1 MCLFFVAWSSLGFI
15 SACVG
20 LGRSEAVWHEN
31 GMFGSHGLSAFRM
44 LNHAILMANQV
55 IGVYAHAKRDAR
67 KADIYFWGWVVF
79 SALCLLLELSRMG
92 HIESDANKF
101 SQESCKNC
109 LLANPNWNI
118 TDWNITHCE
127 DPRVAQCTQSE
138 YYSTYYKSFAFI
150 YGLGSMMSGLLLNAY
165 FCLVA
170 RSYWYYLHDDRLAA
184 LGHSVAGDHEIQP
197 LNLTPLEQQALGGDD
212 HNVYVKMESLLGQS
226 RGW

>member
-1 MCLFFVAWSSLGFI
+1 MGFI

-20 LGRSEAVWHEN
+20 ASRSEAVWHEY

-44 LNHAILMANQV
+44 VNHVVLMANQAV
-55 IGVYAHAKRDAR
+55 GLYAHAKRDAK
-67 KADIYFWGWVVF
+67 KADVYFWGWVLYTG
-79 SALCLLLELSRMG
+79 LCLVLEMSRMG
-92 HIESDANKF
+92 HIDGDAQAFSNQSCDQCKLKNPSWNKGNATVDCD
-101 SQESCKNC
+101 SPALVCPQCIPTC
-109 LLANPNWNI
+109 
-118 TDWNITHCE
+118 
-127 DPRVAQCTQSE
+127 AQYHSI
-138 YYSTYYKSFAFI
+138 YYKSFAFI
-150 YGLGSMMSGLLLNAY
+150 YGFGSMVFGFLVNAY

-212 HNVYVKMESLLGQS
+212 QNVYVKMESLLGQS